1 MVRIQL
7 ANNFQVVEITGETFS
22 AITRQ
27 EIEEAIDLVNE
38 LAGRVDVQTKPAT
51 TKNNKADTSSKRTPS
66 SSQINYAVGLGLDR
80 SKAENMTK
88 KELWEYINNHKE

>member
-27 EIEEAIDLVNE
+27 EIEEALDLVNE
-38 LAGRVDVQTKPAT
+38 LARRVDVQTKPAT
-51 TKNNKADTSSKRTPS
+51 KNKADTSSKITPS

-80 SKAENMTK
+80 IKAENMTK
-88 KELWEYINNHKE
+88 KELWQYINNHKE